1 MKDDSL
7 VISDSAVIF
16 LNNKLV
22 KDRKKL
28 DTLGDELS
36 TKSGQLDTL
45 KQTVAAIENKASS
58 DYDKSTEVK

>member
-1 MKDDSL
+1 M
-7 VISDSAVIF
+7 
-16 LNNKLV
+16 

-28 DTLGDELS
+28 DVLGDDLS

-58 DYDKSTEVK
+58 DYDKSTEVDLLVESRSSTD